1 MNEYRQNPPG
11 GRPGLSGRGNS
22 VAAGAKGIA
31 SYRKLAYAG
40 CSGGPYQGPTQTAD
54 RRGEGGA
61 HCASVPHWTAKRVP
75 TVVRGIGEPAPR
87 GGSSPLTAS
96 DTTVVRPSPLSDVD
110 GSSGSRLARGSVS
123 RAADIGYGL
132 DKRRMRR

>member
-1 MNEYRQNPPG
+1 MQHQPPRL
-11 GRPGLSGRGNS
+11 RPIYL
-22 VAAGAKGIA
+22 VLCLII
-31 SYRKLAYAG
+31 LLAG
-40 CSGGPYQGPTQTAD
+40 CSGGPYQGSTQTAD

-96 DTTVVRPSPLSDVD
+96 DTTVV
-110 GSSGSRLARGSVS
+110 
-123 RAADIGYGL
+123 
-132 DKRRMRR
+132 